1 MIRLF
6 PLSRRVT
13 RPISMLMLVAWIAVM
28 AVLVHR
34 SYVQASGNMATDLA
48 RYGSAAQWR
57 GVYYR
62 GEKLGFTVSQ
72 TVPFEDGEAQNGA
85 GFELQEDGQLQMSL
99 LGAHTITTLR
109 TSARVNRA
117 FELQSFDF
125 SLDPGT
131 GPIKIG
137 GTVRGLDLHI
147 AITSG
152 GRTRTEVRRLAEP
165 PMLSL
170 NLVRRL
176 ADGGLTPGAVHQW
189 NLFDPATLRNAP
201 VTVRVGE
208 REIVRSA
215 NTPIPAFRV
224 EMEFSGL
231 NTTAWITD
239 TGEIVREESP
249 LGFIT
254 VRETPERARALAIDG
269 RIRQDL
275 LRASAVVPSVT
286 ARTPPLPPIDDPR
299 DVRRLRMRVEGV
311 DLSSPELQGA
321 GQRIDGTIVE
331 ISDAQKLVAGPVES
345 DLAQYLRAEPFI
357 ESDDPDIRAAAVESI
372 GSAVGTRAR
381 AEAMTRYVNSIV
393 QKKPTVSLPS
403 AREVL
408 RTRIG
413 DCNEHTALFV
423 AMSRAAGI
431 PARIAV
437 GLAYVRGAFY
447 YHAWPE
453 VYISEGASR
462 GFWLPV
468 DPTFNQFPADATHL
482 RLARGGLDKQAAILP
497 MIGRVTITLLDVE
510 VETDSTAVLVGGAQT
525 SIPVPQLSVPRRSAE
540 REGGWCLP
548 CFLGGHQ

>member
-1 MIRLF
+1 MITF
-6 PLSRRVT
+6 VPLTRRVT
-13 RPISMLMLVAWIAVM
+13 RPLSLLMLVAWIAVM
-28 AVLVHR
+28 AVLVNR
-34 SYVQASGNMATDLA
+34 SYVQATGNLATDLA
-48 RYGSAAQWR
+48 RYGSTAQWR

-72 TVPFEDGEAQNGA
+72 TVPIDGGEDA

-109 TSARVNRA
+109 TNARVNRA
-117 FELQSFDF
+117 FELQSFEF

-131 GPIKIG
+131 GPIKISG
-137 GTVRGLDLHI
+137 VVRELDLHI
-147 AITSG
+147 SITSG
-152 GRTRTEVRRLAEP
+152 GRTRTEVRRLAER

-176 ADGGLTPGAVHQW
+176 ADEGLIPGSIHQW
-189 NLFDPATLRNAP
+189 NMFDPATLRNAP
-201 VTVRVGE
+201 VTVRVGQ

-215 NTPIPAFRV
+215 STPIPAFRV
-224 EMEFSGL
+224 DMEFSGL
-231 NTTAWITD
+231 KTTAWITD

-249 LGFIT
+249 LGFIS
-254 VRETPERARALAIDG
+254 VREPPERARALAIDG

-275 LRASAVVPSVT
+275 LETSAVVPVKER
-286 ARTPPLPPIDDPR
+286 RTPPLPPIDDPR
-299 DVRRLRMRVEGV
+299 NVRRLRMRVEGA
-311 DLSSPELQGA
+311 DLSSPDLQGV
-321 GQRIDGTIVE
+321 GQRIDGNIVE
-331 ISDAQKLVAGPVES
+331 IIDAQKLVAGPADA
-345 DLAQYLRAEPFI
+345 DLAEYLAAEPFI
-357 ESDDPDIRAAAVESI
+357 ESDDPDIRAAAVEAI
-372 GSAVGTRAR
+372 GKAVGTRAR
-381 AEAMTRYVNSIV
+381 AEALTRFVNSTV

-423 AMSRAAGI
+423 AMSRAVGI

-437 GLAYVRGAFY
+437 GLVYVRGAFY

-453 VYISEGASR
+453 VYIDESATR

-468 DPTFNQFPADATHL
+468 DPTFNQFPADATHF
-482 RLARGGLDKQAAILP
+482 RLARGGLDKQAAIIPL
-497 MIGRVTITLLDVE
+497 IGRVKIAMIDLE
-510 VETDSTAVLVGGAQT
+510 VVTDSTAVLVGKVEPSAGAPIALPP
-525 SIPVPQLSVPRRSAE
+525 SRRQS
-540 REGGWCLP
+540 RWCLP

>member
-1 MIRLF
+1 MIAFFSLPRRITQ
-6 PLSRRVT
+6 PLSVVV
-13 RPISMLMLVAWIAVM
+13 LVAWIAVM

-34 SYVQASGNMATDLA
+34 SYVQASGNLATDLA
-48 RYGSAAQWR
+48 RYGSSAQWR

-72 TVPFEDGEAQNGA
+72 TVPTDA
-85 GFELQEDGQLQMSL
+85 GFELQEDGQLQMTL

-109 TSARVNRA
+109 TTARVNRS
-117 FELQSFDF
+117 FELQSFEF

-131 GPIKIG
+131 GPITIG
-137 GTVRGLDLHI
+137 GIVRDLDLHI
-147 AITSG
+147 SVTSG
-152 GRTRTEVRRLAEP
+152 GGTRTEVRRLAER

-176 ADGGLTPGAVHQW
+176 AAEGLKPGSVRQW
-189 NLFDPATLRNAP
+189 NMFDPATLANAP
-201 VTVRVGE
+201 VTVRIGE

-215 NTPIPAFRV
+215 TAPIPAFRV
-224 EMEFSGL
+224 DMEFTGL
-231 NTTAWITD
+231 KTRAWITD

-254 VRETPERARALAIDG
+254 VREPPDRARALAIDG

-275 LRASAVVPSVT
+275 LEAAAVVP
-286 ARTPPLPPIDDPR
+286 AIERRTPRLPPIDDPR
-299 DVRRLRMRVEGV
+299 HVRRLRMRVEGA

-321 GQRIDGTIVE
+321 GQRIDGDFVEIIDAQTIVTALAE
-331 ISDAQKLVAGPVES
+331 R
-345 DLAQYLRAEPFI
+345 DLAQYTRPEAFI
-357 ESDDPDIRAAAVESI
+357 ESDDADIRAAAED
-372 GSAVGTRAR
+372 AVRGLSGARAR
-381 AEAMTRYVNSIV
+381 AEALTRFVNATI

-423 AMSRAAGI
+423 AMSRAIGI

-437 GLAYVRGAFY
+437 GLAFVRGAFY

-453 VYISEGASR
+453 IYLDEGAAR
-462 GFWLPV
+462 GVWLPV
-468 DPTFNQFPADATHL
+468 DPTFNQFPADATHF
-482 RLARGGLDKQAAILP
+482 RLARGGLDKQAAIVPL
-497 MIGRVTITLLDVE
+497 IGRIKITIVDLDVME
-510 VETDSTAVLVGGAQT
+510 GSTPVLVGAEQTGAAAHTAAQ
-525 SIPVPQLSVPRRSAE
+525 SLSLPHQRADRDGRR
-540 REGGWCLP
+540 WCLP
-548 CFLGGHQ
+548 CFLGGHE

>member
-1 MIRLF
+1 MITF
-6 PLSRRVT
+6 VPLTRRVT
-13 RPISMLMLVAWIAVM
+13 RPLSLLMLVAWIAVM
-28 AVLVHR
+28 AVLVNR
-34 SYVQASGNMATDLA
+34 SYVQATGNLATDLA
-48 RYGSAAQWR
+48 RYGSTAQWR

-72 TVPFEDGEAQNGA
+72 TVPIDGGEDA

-109 TSARVNRA
+109 TNARVNRA
-117 FELQSFDF
+117 FELQSFEF

-131 GPIKIG
+131 GPIKISG
-137 GTVRGLDLHI
+137 VVRELDLHI
-147 AITSG
+147 SITSG
-152 GRTRTEVRRLAEP
+152 GRTRTEVRRLAER

-176 ADGGLTPGAVHQW
+176 ADEGLTPGSIHQW
-189 NLFDPATLRNAP
+189 NMFDPATLRNAP
-201 VTVRVGE
+201 VTVRVGQ

-215 NTPIPAFRV
+215 STPIPAFRV
-224 EMEFSGL
+224 DMEFSGL
-231 NTTAWITD
+231 KTTAWITD

-249 LGFIT
+249 LGFIS
-254 VRETPERARALAIDG
+254 VREPPERARALAIDG

-275 LRASAVVPSVT
+275 LETSAVVPVKER
-286 ARTPPLPPIDDPR
+286 RTPPLPPIDDPR
-299 DVRRLRMRVEGV
+299 NVRRLRMRVEGA
-311 DLSSPELQGA
+311 DLSSPDLQGV
-321 GQRIDGTIVE
+321 GQRIDGNIVE
-331 ISDAQKLVAGPVES
+331 IIDAQKLVAGPADA
-345 DLAQYLRAEPFI
+345 DLAEYLAAEPFI
-357 ESDDPDIRAAAVESI
+357 ESDDPAIRAAAVEAI
-372 GSAVGTRAR
+372 GKAVGTRAR
-381 AEAMTRYVNSIV
+381 AEALTRFVNSTV

-423 AMSRAAGI
+423 AMSRAVGI

-437 GLAYVRGAFY
+437 GLVYVRGAFY

-453 VYISEGASR
+453 VYIDESATR

-468 DPTFNQFPADATHL
+468 DPTFNQFPADATHF
-482 RLARGGLDKQAAILP
+482 RLARGGLDKQAAIIPL
-497 MIGRVTITLLDVE
+497 IGRVKIAMIDLE
-510 VETDSTAVLVGGAQT
+510 VVTDSTAVLVGKVEPSAGAPIALPP
-525 SIPVPQLSVPRRSAE
+525 SRRQS
-540 REGGWCLP
+540 RWCLP

>member
-1 MIRLF
+1 MIKF
-6 PLSRRVT
+6 VPLSKKVT
-13 RPISMLMLVAWIAVM
+13 RPISLLVLVAWIAVM
-28 AVLVHR
+28 AMLVNK
-34 SYVQASGNMATDLA
+34 SYVHATGNLATDLA

-72 TVPFEDGEAQNGA
+72 TVAVEDGEAR
-85 GFELQEDGQLQMSL
+85 GFELQEDGQLQMTL

-109 TSARVNRA
+109 TTARVNRA
-117 FELQSFDF
+117 FELQSFEF

-131 GPIKIG
+131 GPIAISG
-137 GTVRGLDLHI
+137 LVSGLDLRI
-147 AITSG
+147 SITSG
-152 GRTRTEVRRLAEP
+152 GRVRTEVRRLAER
-165 PMLSL
+165 PMLTL

-176 ADGGLTPGAVHQW
+176 AATGLTAGSVHHW
-189 NLFDPATLRNAP
+189 NVFDPATLRNAP

-215 NTPIPAFRV
+215 SSPIPAVRV
-224 EMEFSGL
+224 EMEFTGL
-231 NTTAWITD
+231 KTTAWITD

-249 LGFIT
+249 LGFII

-275 LRASAVVPSVT
+275 LESSAVVPVLEP
-286 ARTPPLPPIDDPR
+286 RTPPLPPVDDPR
-299 DVRRLRMRVEGV
+299 NVRRLRMRVDGV
-311 DLSSPELQGA
+311 DLSSPDLQGL
-321 GQRIDGTIVE
+321 GQRIDGNVVE
-331 ISDAQKLVAGPVES
+331 IVDAQTLVAGPADE
-345 DLAQYLRAEPFI
+345 DLARYLSPEPFI
-357 ESDDPDIRAAAVESI
+357 ESDDPDIRAAAEE
-372 GSAVGTRAR
+372 AVSRAAGPRAR
-381 AEAMTRYVNSIV
+381 AEALTRFVNSTV

-423 AMSRAAGI
+423 AMSRAVGI

-437 GLAYVRGAFY
+437 GLAFVRGAFY

-453 VYISEGASR
+453 VYIDEGRSR
-462 GFWLPV
+462 GLWLPV
-468 DPTFNQFPADATHL
+468 DPTFNQFPADATHF
-482 RLARGGLDKQAAILP
+482 RLARGGLDKQAAIIPL
-497 MIGRVTITLLDVE
+497 IGRVKITVIDLE
-510 VETDSTAVLVGGAQT
+510 VVANTTAILVGRTDASAGAPLALPPSTRQ
-525 SIPVPQLSVPRRSAE
+525 SR
-540 REGGWCLP
+540 WCLP